1 MRVFSI
7 HFALFLVFLLGSSS
21 TVIGQK
27 NPTIQLH
34 AHPNQLGG
42 FDRMFTEIKTVK
54 TPLIYRKTMVLN
66 TVDFVSLSIR
76 KNRKITLDSLSF
88 LADNQPIRLKI
99 RQQND
104 TLFSVELPKRTINYE
119 LKIAVKNEVKVLLK
133 VAVYKELTKHVY
145 LIPLTRF
152 TQPLDSLQ
160 LALNRTFSAAGVSIK
175 LHVQKYEQL
184 IEDQQ
189 ELLDNPSSEYDRYAI
204 QMQTIRD
211 AYFSKNGIANRS
223 GFYLFLVPGF
233 MNDTLEYYAVQNKSI
248 GFLTVKETILT
259 ANSIEQAMAIGLGAG
274 LKHVKNTPLKYVE
287 WKHIRQQ
294 IYTFSMYDAYENV
307 RSSSGRVA
315 YYFWEKNIDGSIQ
328 LHNND
333 VLASLL
339 RPFKKNYYSYHLNI
353 TVFWFKPL
361 FYIKSYSVNFI
372 HLLVTILIFS
382 SAIYYRM
389 KLHRF
394 IKLRF
399 RRSLIMRIFSR
410 IAIFIVAIGTV
421 LFAYILVNFGYRF
434 FEVKE
439 GIIHTFDHLNEQN
452 VRSKISS
459 NIHSSSND
467 VFQLHSEVITKE
479 KEHWVLHRFK
489 SVLYFTVQEDTF
501 SGKQKLFFSGTSD
514 SLLVPTLSVAKKAKS
529 HYSVVSYKRNN
540 RLIQQ
545 KIFNYEGIDL
555 SAKVNLKDP
564 ISRVLLFV
572 NGYRPTVFGA
582 DFEETFAAIQQKG
595 LEFPNSEN
603 VLFDFDRFDYWQP
616 WNNIVGLFQKRINPA
631 TILYAD
637 GHFSVSTSNYKNM
650 VEFTSVS
657 SRYPKRCSNPKKHH
671 CYKTITTRSKFLGGT
686 KKENTLDLLPLKAN
700 KKGFELRYQNGKTAG
715 LNLLQRLNEIP
726 NRSQNDTLFIV
737 AHSMGYAYSLGI
749 IDVVR
754 GHINFGGFY
763 IIAPEN
769 ASSGKLNTNEWK
781 EVWQYGSKLWGKA
794 EAPCMQD
801 GVAPQQLAQG
811 LNFSHHVEFPV
822 SSYRHRGFFNS
833 HFIGYYTWIFD
844 LQSKDK
850 GFIGQH

>member
-21 TVIGQK
+21 AVLGQK

-42 FDRMFTEIKTVK
+42 FDRMVTEIKTIK
-54 TPLIYRKTMVLN
+54 SPLIYRKSMVLN

-88 LADNQPIRLKI
+88 LVDNQPIRLKI

-145 LIPLTRF
+145 LIPVTRF

-189 ELLDNPSSEYDRYAI
+189 ELLDNPSSEYDRYTI

-233 MNDTLEYYAVQNKSI
+233 MNDTLDFYAVENRSI
-248 GFLTVKETILT
+248 GFLSVNETHIKTSL
-259 ANSIEQAMAIGLGAG
+259 QQLLAIGFGAG
-274 LKHVKNTPLKYVE
+274 KSHSINESFSYLE
-287 WKHIRQQ
+287 WKKVRQHIH
-294 IYTFSMYDAYENV
+294 TFSMYDPYEHI
-307 RSSSGRVA
+307 RSSNGRVA
-315 YYFWEKNIDGSIQ
+315 YYFWEQNKDGSIR
-328 LHNND
+328 LNNKD
-333 VLASLL
+333 ILSSIV
-339 RPFKKNYYSYHLNI
+339 RPYKKNYFSYHLHI
-353 TVFWFKPL
+353 TTVWFKPL
-361 FYIKSYSVNFI
+361 FFIKNYSFNLVHFLCI
-372 HLLVTILIFS
+372 LLVFV
-382 SAIYYRM
+382 SAIYYRI

-399 RRSLIMRIFSR
+399 RRSFILRVLSRFTIFL
-410 IAIFIVAIGTV
+410 VAIGVTV
-421 LFAYILVNFGYRF
+421 LLYILVNFGYRF
-434 FEVKE
+434 FEIE
-439 GIIHTFDHLNEQN
+439 DGIIPTLKGKSSQKVMAEIGENSHNPRMD
-452 VRSKISS
+452 VYKI
-459 NIHSSSND
+459 
-467 VFQLHSEVITKE
+467 HSEVMMKE
-479 KEHWVLHRFK
+479 GKQWKLHRLK
-489 SVLYFTVQEDTF
+489 RVLYFNVELNST
-501 SGKQKLFFSGTSD
+501 KQASNLFFAGSSD
-514 SLLVPTLSVAKKAKS
+514 SLLLPTASIAKKAEN
-529 HYSVVSYKRNN
+529 HYIVLQYKRDSE
-540 RLIQQ
+540 LIQQ
-545 KIFNYEGIDL
+545 KVYNYSGVEL
-555 SAKVNLKDP
+555 TAKLKLKDP
-564 ISRVLLFV
+564 VSRVLLFV

-582 DFEETFAAIQQKG
+582 DFEQTFAAIQQKG
-595 LEFPNSEN
+595 IEFPNSEN
-603 VLFDFDRFDYWQP
+603 VLFDFDRYDYWQP
-616 WNNIVGLFQKRINPA
+616 WNNIAGLFQKRINPSSVV
-631 TILYAD
+631 YAD
-637 GHFSVSTSNYKNM
+637 GHFSVATSNYKNILS
-650 VEFTSVS
+650 FSSAS

-671 CYKTITTRSKFLGGT
+671 CYAIKSTRSSFFGGDKTIP
-686 KKENTLDLLPLKAN
+686 TLDLLPLKPN
-700 KKGFELRYQNGKTAG
+700 KKGFELRYQNGKIAG
-715 LNLLQRLNEIP
+715 YNLLQKLNELP
-726 NRSQNDTLFIV
+726 NRSSNDTLFVV
-737 AHSMGYAYSLGI
+737 AHSMGYAYSLGM

-769 ASSGKLNTNEWK
+769 ASTGKVNTNEWK

-811 LNFSHHVEFPV
+811 LSHKKHVSFPV
-822 SSYRHRGFFNS
+822 KTYRHRGFFNS

-844 LQSKDK
+844 LKK
-850 GFIGQH
+850 GTVGYIEQR